1 MWCCLIRYFARFY
14 NFVVFGFSESGPQVP
29 PRFDLGCWQRWQDLL
44 LQNSDW
50 RSCQTLLG
58 TSHQATGHS
67 LRVWT
72 GLLASWQVT
81 TNTTSKFLLKV
92 RDKVNIVRFSTNV
105 RPLLLYKLKMLR
117 VVSPKSKV
125 QQRIITK
132 KIANDGCGS
141 LYISKNVNRW
151 QPLLTKR
158 ALVFAWKIP
167 LLAI

>member
-1 MWCCLIRYFARFY
+1 MAETALSAVHNLTWSPDALTAVVDSWVFCEVRGATEEAVSSCDLAAARLDRASRKLWRA
-14 NFVVFGFSESGPQVP
+14 NALLSILGGLEWT
-29 PRFDLGCWQRWQDLL
+29 FDKKGLFLL
-44 LQNSDW
+44 LS
-50 RSCQTLLG
+50 
-58 TSHQATGHS
+58 
-67 LRVWT
+67 
-72 GLLASWQVT
+72 
-81 TNTTSKFLLKV
+81 F
-92 RDKVNIVRFSTNV
+92 KVNIVRFSTNV

-125 QQRIITK
+125 QQRITTK

-141 LYISKNVNRW
+141 LYISKNINRW